1 MTISK
6 GASAAIGANTGRGEH
21 GPCGGAK
28 VLCQTFVFL
37 LFFFAFAHPLL
48 AESIHVAA
56 SADPKQSATQG
67 RQQALER
74 ALLEAVYR
82 EALRVLPTLPS
93 EERLSALRAY
103 LAPHALD
110 YVLSY
115 QESAPAQPD
124 QTGDAKAS
132 DSAPTVVPAA
142 VPVPTSATVT
152 LEMDVTVQRAYLRS
166 TLVRLG
172 FFAGVRHPGTYQVRL
187 GAGVKEKD
195 LQPLAK
201 DDILLGLVRAKQVP
215 PAESRAEVALER
227 LPQGYYKA
235 VLRHNDLVFAA
246 DATELPALWLN
257 IWGKYFSDNR
267 LQPGPGKQILTI
279 AGFAGVDAAQDFVSV
294 LGSWDEALQNV
305 SLAGM
310 DIGMEG
316 VSAKFTCRVVSQ
328 EALNTR
334 LTEALATRK
343 LTLVSQSGVVAP

>member
-1 MTISK
+1 MTDVK
-6 GASAAIGANTGRGEH
+6 GASAAFRASTGSVGHE
-21 GPCGGAK
+21 PCGGAG
-28 VLCQTFVFL
+28 VLCQAFVFL
-37 LFFFAFAHPLL
+37 LFLFAFAHPVL
-48 AESIHVAA
+48 AESIHVSA
-56 SADPKQSATQG
+56 SADPRQSGTQG

-82 EALRVLPTLPS
+82 DALRLLPTPAP
-93 EERLSALRAY
+93 EERLSSLRTF

-115 QESAPAQPD
+115 QESTPAQPD
-124 QTGDAKAS
+124 QTDDAKAH
-132 DSAPTVVPAA
+132 DPAPAA
-142 VPVPTSATVT
+142 VHAPASATVT
-152 LEMDVTVQRAYLRS
+152 LEMDVTIQRAYLRS

-215 PAESRAEVALER
+215 PSEGRAEVVLER

-235 VLRHNDLVFAA
+235 VLRHNDLVLAA

-279 AGFAGVDAAQDFVSV
+279 AGFAGVDAVQDFAGV
-294 LGSWDEALQNV
+294 LGSWDEALQDA

-310 DIGMEG
+310 DIGMEEG

-334 LTEALATRK
+334 LNEALATRK
-343 LTLVSQSGVVAP
+343 LTLVSQSGVAAP

>member
-1 MTISK
+1 MTDVK
-6 GASAAIGANTGRGEH
+6 GASAAFRASTGSVGH
-21 GPCGGAK
+21 GPCGGARA
-28 VLCQTFVFL
+28 LCQAFVFL
-37 LFFFAFAHPLL
+37 LLLFAFEHPAL
-48 AESIHVAA
+48 AESIHVTA

-67 RQQALER
+67 RQQALDR

-82 EALRVLPTLPS
+82 DALRLLPTQPS

-103 LAPHALD
+103 IAPHALD

-124 QTGDAKAS
+124 QTGDAKAH
-132 DSAPTVVPAA
+132 DSAPAVVPAPA
-142 VPVPTSATVT
+142 SATVT

-215 PAESRAEVALER
+215 PSEGCAEVALER

-235 VLRHNDLVFAA
+235 VLRHNDLVLAA

-267 LQPGPGKQILTI
+267 LQPGPGRQILTI
-279 AGFAGVDAAQDFVSV
+279 AGFVGVDAAQDFVNV
-294 LGSWDEALQNV
+294 LGSWDEALQDA

-334 LTEALATRK
+334 LNEVLATRK
-343 LTLVSQSGVVAP
+343 LTLVSQSGVAAP